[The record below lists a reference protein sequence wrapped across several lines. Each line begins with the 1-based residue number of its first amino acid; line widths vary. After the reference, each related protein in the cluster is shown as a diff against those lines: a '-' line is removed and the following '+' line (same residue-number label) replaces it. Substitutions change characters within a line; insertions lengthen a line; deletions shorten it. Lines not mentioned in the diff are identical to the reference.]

1 MPPANE
7 QMKGI
12 NMSRYKLYTRKGDDG
27 TTGLLSGKRLSKH
40 HIRIKAYGT
49 VDELNAWVGMIRNF
63 KTDKN
68 TDKTL
73 VKIQQE
79 LMIIASQLSDD
90 MTFEVSK
97 LVKILDPISE
107 EEVKHL
113 EDQIDQINNE
123 LPELK
128 NFVIPG
134 GHMVV
139 SYAHLARCT
148 CRRAERFVTE
158 LNEIENLPQIII
170 AYINRLSDYLFI
182 LARKLA
188 KDYEVKEIKWIAQ
201 KK

>member
-1 MPPANE
+1 MN
-7 QMKGI
+7 
-12 NMSRYKLYTRKGDDG
+12 RYKLYTKKGDDG
-27 TTGLLSGKRLSKH
+27 TTGLLSGKRVNKH

-68 TDKTL
+68 TDNTL

-79 LMIIASQLSDD
+79 LMTIASQLADD
-90 MTFEVSK
+90 TAFEVSK
-97 LVKILDPISE
+97 LVKVLEPIDKE
-107 EEVKHL
+107 NVKFL
-113 EDQIDQINNE
+113 EDQIDLINND

-134 GHMVV
+134 GHVAV

-148 CRRAERFVTE
+148 CRRAERFITE
-158 LNEIENLPQIII
+158 LNEIENSPKTIL

-182 LARKLA
+182 LSRKLA
-188 KDYEVKEIKWIAQ
+188 RDYQAEEIKWVAQ
-201 KK
+201 KSGTPT